1 MMITLG
7 YNCFLALGLR
17 KINSFQPSLPFDYIG
32 NNNGYNSFISV
43 YQILEQLY
51 NNKLDIENFISVNDS
66 LHNSLNFYM
75 GHFYKQRDINRV
87 TESHEEKTPLSLFT
101 KRFTRLKLNFFN
113 QPNLVFYTS
122 NRVTGED
129 EHSLQNTAQSI
140 INLNNLNHIVIIGP
154 HESKIIN
161 DNIEF
166 VKYKKRR
173 SKAIKNCL
181 NKYFSK
187 MSPETKESY
196 EKYIQDIPE

>member
-66 LHNSLNFYM
+66 LHNYM